1 MQKSRKKH
9 SKTQNRWFY
18 NVNSAPEPR
27 NDQKSPKNGSLNR
40 DLLNFLYRYASRWI
54 LTSRRFRICIWKV
67 GTTNFW
73 PCFGRPKLGECDK
86 MGSVSKI
93 MSRWKKQIRP
103 QFSEYWLQIE
113 SAWAH
118 RLWAHADSFWK
129 RYFENCG
136 RICFFYRLILVVIF
150 LENRV
155 NFGRP

>member
-1 MQKSRKKH
+1 MGTRGGTSQTEHKCCSFTVSMVSWIPH
-9 SKTQNRWFY
+9 KTSITFHGKIFWIQNKIT
-18 NVNSAPEPR
+18 R
-27 NDQKSPKNGSLNR
+27 NTLDMTWCQ
-40 DLLNFLYRYASRWI
+40 I
-54 LTSRRFRICIWKV
+54 LCTMR
-67 GTTNFW
+67 G
-73 PCFGRPKLGECDK
+73 CFGRPKLGECDK

-103 QFSEYWLQIE
+103 QFSEYRLQIE

-136 RICFFYRLILVVIF
+136 RIYFFLRLILVVFF

-155 NFGRP
+155 NFSCP